1 MYKRYVF
8 GYTKPISILQHKAK
22 SPHTVTKTFEN
33 GHLSIIQI
41 SQDIIAHA
49 SKCATQHE
57 EHEQCRNIH
66 FKKITAHYA
75 RILQENF
82 KVASISEMTMEYE
95 MNM

>member
-1 MYKRYVF
+1 MSLTIRNLFHIYDIK
-8 GYTKPISILQHKAK
+8 Q

-66 FKKITAHYA
+66 FKKDYCTLCTHSSKK
-75 RILQENF
+75 LQ
-82 KVASISEMTMEYE
+82 SGQHL
-95 MNM
+95 